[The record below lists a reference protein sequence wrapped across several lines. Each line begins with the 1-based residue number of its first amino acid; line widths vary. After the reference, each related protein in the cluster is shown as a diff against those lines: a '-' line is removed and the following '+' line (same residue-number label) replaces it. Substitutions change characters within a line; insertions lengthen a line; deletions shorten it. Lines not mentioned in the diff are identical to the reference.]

1 MRDREIS
8 VEQEHL
14 DRVYRRLEE
23 KIHEAE
29 FLMNDA
35 AKRGQVG
42 TPGALAERDAQVF
55 RAGIHLNRLNNEFE
69 DFLFGRIDLLLG
81 KDGKKGPDGAYTA
94 VEPAEGAVR
103 DDGTAD
109 IAETLHIGRIGV
121 LDSEYAPLVIDWR
134 APAAAPFYRSTP
146 VDPGRVVRRRVI
158 RSKGRRVLGVEDDL
172 MRPELKAFLDGG
184 ELAVIGDGALMAAL
198 GQARSHTMRDI
209 VASIQAE
216 QDLVIRAPAASVTY
230 VEGGP
235 GTGKTAVALHR
246 AAYLLYQDRRRYS
259 GGILIVSPTPL
270 LVAYTEGVLPS
281 LGEEGQV
288 AIRAIGSLVDGAEAT
303 LYDSPSTARAKGSYR
318 MLRVLR
324 KAARGAL
331 ELGPAGMLGGAD
343 GSGTGAGG
351 GSASGSGA
359 SGADASGAGAGG
371 ADASGTGTGGANG
384 TRSGRSAGNGTGSE
398 MSGAEASG
406 TGVGGANGT
415 RSGRSAGNGT
425 GSEMSGAD
433 ASGSEAGEAEAS
445 GSGTSGADASGTG
458 TSGAYGTRS
467 GRSGANGAGA
477 GNGSGVGTAAAN
489 GRGSGTAPASSGSA
503 SATAPTQLSF
513 GDDGDGESPAAPAPV
528 GPPTRLRVVAFG
540 RRLELE
546 AAELERIRRNALGG
560 TAPVNLLRPRARKL
574 LLDALWAQSGAATRH
589 TDPELAAELRSSFD
603 EDVTSEDS
611 FIAFLDAWWPELT
624 PRAVL
629 AAMADE
635 RRLGRWARRILNPG
649 EVRRVARSLRRDGHS
664 VHDIAMLD
672 ELQAILGTPARP
684 RKKRELDPLDQLTG
698 LEELM
703 PVREESQRE
712 RAERLAQERTEYAH
726 VIVDEAQDLT
736 PMQWRMV
743 GRRGRHATWT
753 VVGDPAQSS
762 WSDPDEAAEA
772 RDEALGTRPRRRFE
786 LTVNYRNPAEIAELA
801 AKVLALAMPG
811 SKAPSAV
818 RSTGVEPRFTVVQ
831 KSLGETVRAEA
842 ARLLDLVDGTVG
854 VVVAMQRREEAARW
868 LAGLGERVVAL
879 GSLEAKGLEY
889 DATVVV
895 SPAEI
900 ADESPAG
907 LRVLY
912 VALTRAT
919 QQLTVVSADRD
930 QPDGSGVPDLLRD

>member
-1 MRDREIS
+1 MAVQVQQSAVGPVRDAHDSVRDREIS

-29 FLMNDA
+29 FLMRDA
-35 AKRGQVG
+35 AERGQVG

-69 DFLFGRIDLLLG
+69 DFLFGRIDLLPG

-94 VEPAEGAVR
+94 VEPADGAVR
-103 DDGTAD
+103 PDNTAD

-121 LDSEYAPLVIDWR
+121 LDADYAPLVIDWR
-134 APAAAPFYRSTP
+134 APAAAPFYRATP
-146 VDPGRVVRRRVI
+146 VEPGRVVRRRVI
-158 RSKGRRVLGVEDDL
+158 RSRGRRVLGVEDDL
-172 MRPELKAFLDGG
+172 MRPELTARLDGR
-184 ELAVIGDGALMAAL
+184 ELPVVGDGALMAAL
-198 GQARSHTMRDI
+198 GQARGHTMRDI
-209 VASIQAE
+209 VSSIQAE

-246 AAYLLYQDRRRYS
+246 AAYLLYQDRRRYA

-288 AIRAIGSLVDGAEAT
+288 AIRAIGSLVDGVEAT
-303 LYDSPSTARAKGSYR
+303 LYDSPAVARAKGSYR
-318 MLRVLR
+318 MLKVLR

-331 ELGPAGMLGGAD
+331 ELGPAAP
-343 GSGTGAGG
+343 
-351 GSASGSGA
+351 
-359 SGADASGAGAGG
+359 
-371 ADASGTGTGGANG
+371 
-384 TRSGRSAGNGTGSE
+384 
-398 MSGAEASG
+398 
-406 TGVGGANGT
+406 
-415 RSGRSAGNGT
+415 
-425 GSEMSGAD
+425 
-433 ASGSEAGEAEAS
+433 AGE
-445 GSGTSGADASGTG
+445 DA
-458 TSGAYGTRS
+458 
-467 GRSGANGAGA
+467 GRES
-477 GNGSGVGTAAAN
+477 
-489 GRGSGTAPASSGSA
+489 
-503 SATAPTQLSF
+503 TQ
-513 GDDGDGESPAAPAPV
+513 
-528 GPPTRLRVVAFG
+528 GPPSRLRVVAFG

-546 AAELERIRRNALGG
+546 ADELERVRRAALGG
-560 TAPVNLLRPRARKL
+560 TAPVNLLRPRARRL
-574 LLDALWAQSGAATRH
+574 LLDALWARSGAGARH
-589 TDPELAAELRSSFD
+589 TDPQLAAELRASFD
-603 EDVTSEDS
+603 EDVSGEDG
-611 FIAFLDAWWPELT
+611 FLAFLDAWWPELT
-624 PRAVL
+624 PKAVL

-635 RRLGRWARRILNPG
+635 KRLGRWARRILTPG
-649 EVRRVARSLRRDGHS
+649 EVRKVARSLRRDGFS
-664 VHDIAMLD
+664 VHDIALLD
-672 ELQAILGTPARP
+672 ELQAILGAPARP
-684 RKKRELDPLDQLTG
+684 RRKRELDPLDQLTG

-772 RDEALGTRPRRRFE
+772 RDEALGTRPRRRFR

-811 SKAPSAV
+811 SEAPSAV
-818 RSTGVEPRFTVVQ
+818 RSTGVEPRFTVV
-831 KSLGETVRAEA
+831 GESMARTVRAEA
-842 ARLLDLVDGTVG
+842 ERLLDLVDGTVG
-854 VVVAMQRREEAARW
+854 VVVAMNRREEARRW
-868 LAGLGERVVAL
+868 LAGLGDRVVAL

-919 QQLTVVSADRD
+919 QQLTVVSGERD
-930 QPDGSGVPDLLRD
+930 EPDGAGVPDLLRD

>member
-1 MRDREIS
+1 MAVQAQQETAVGSVRHTAPDSVRDREIGI
-8 VEQEHL
+8 EQEHL

-29 FLMNDA
+29 FLMHDA

-55 RAGIHLNRLNNEFE
+55 RAGVHLNRLNNEFE
-69 DFLFGRIDLLLG
+69 DFLFGRIDLLAG

-103 DDGTAD
+103 PDNTAD

-172 MRPELKAFLDGG
+172 MRPELKAVLDGG
-184 ELAVIGDGALMAAL
+184 ELPVIGDGALMAAL

-246 AAYLLYQDRRRYS
+246 AAYLLYQDRRRYA

-303 LYDSPSTARAKGSYR
+303 LYDSPAVARAKGSYR
-318 MLRVLR
+318 MLKVLR

-331 ELGPAGMLGGAD
+331 ESGGRAAAQMAFGDPDEESGETPA
-343 GSGTGAGG
+343 S
-351 GSASGSGA
+351 
-359 SGADASGAGAGG
+359 
-371 ADASGTGTGGANG
+371 TGT
-384 TRSGRSAGNGTGSE
+384 
-398 MSGAEASG
+398 
-406 TGVGGANGT
+406 
-415 RSGRSAGNGT
+415 
-425 GSEMSGAD
+425 
-433 ASGSEAGEAEAS
+433 
-445 GSGTSGADASGTG
+445 
-458 TSGAYGTRS
+458 
-467 GRSGANGAGA
+467 
-477 GNGSGVGTAAAN
+477 
-489 GRGSGTAPASSGSA
+489 
-503 SATAPTQLSF
+503 
-513 GDDGDGESPAAPAPV
+513 
-528 GPPTRLRVVAFG
+528 PTRLRVVAFG

-546 AAELERIRRNALGG
+546 AADLDRVRQSALSG

-574 LLDALWAQSGAATRH
+574 LLDALWERSGAAGRH
-589 TDPELAAELRSSFD
+589 SDPELAAELRSSFD
-603 EDVTSEDS
+603 EDVTTEDA

-624 PRAVL
+624 PQAVL

-649 EVRRVARSLRRDGHS
+649 EVRKVARALKRDGRS

-672 ELQAILGTPARP
+672 ELEAILGAPFRP
-684 RKKRELDPLDQLTG
+684 KKRREYDPLDQLTG

-703 PVREESQRE
+703 PGREETQRE

-772 RDEALGTRPRRRFE
+772 RDEALGTRPRRRFQ

-811 SKAPSAV
+811 AESPSAV
-818 RSTGVEPRFTVVQ
+818 RSTGIVPRFEAVTDT
-831 KSLGETVRAEA
+831 LGATVRAEA
-842 ARLLDLVDGTVG
+842 GRLLERVDGTVG
-854 VVVAMQRREEAARW
+854 VVVAMNRREEARRW
-868 LAGLGERVVAL
+868 LAGLGDRVVAL

-919 QQLTVVSADRD
+919 QQLTVVSGDRD
-930 QPDGSGVPDLLRD
+930 EPDANGVPDLLRD

>member
-1 MRDREIS
+1 MAAQAQQSAVGSHGSDRDAAQDSVQDSLRDADQDSVRDREIS
-8 VEQEHL
+8 VEQVHL

-29 FLMNDA
+29 FLVEDA

-103 DDGTAD
+103 GDNTAD

-121 LDSEYAPLVIDWR
+121 LDEDYAPLVIDWR

-172 MRPELKAFLDGG
+172 MRPELTAFLDGDT
-184 ELAVIGDGALMAAL
+184 LPVIGDGALMAAL

-246 AAYLLYQDRRRYS
+246 AAYLLYQDRRRYA

-303 LYDSPSTARAKGSYR
+303 LYDTPATARAKGSYR

-331 ELGPAGMLGGAD
+331 EL
-343 GSGTGAGG
+343 
-351 GSASGSGA
+351 
-359 SGADASGAGAGG
+359 
-371 ADASGTGTGGANG
+371 
-384 TRSGRSAGNGTGSE
+384 
-398 MSGAEASG
+398 
-406 TGVGGANGT
+406 
-415 RSGRSAGNGT
+415 
-425 GSEMSGAD
+425 
-433 ASGSEAGEAEAS
+433 
-445 GSGTSGADASGTG
+445 
-458 TSGAYGTRS
+458 
-467 GRSGANGAGA
+467 NGA
-477 GNGSGVGTAAAN
+477 
-489 GRGSGTAPASSGSA
+489 
-503 SATAPTQLSF
+503 
-513 GDDGDGESPAAPAPV
+513 
-528 GPPTRLRVVAFG
+528 PTRLRVVAFN

-546 AAELERIRRNALGG
+546 AEELDRIRHNALSG

-574 LLDALWAQSGAATRH
+574 LLDALWARSGAAGRH

-603 EDVTSEDS
+603 EDILTEDP
-611 FIAFLDAWWPELT
+611 FIEFLDAWWPELT
-624 PRAVL
+624 PQAVL

-649 EVRRVARSLRRDGHS
+649 EIRRVARSLRRDGRT

-672 ELQAILGTPARP
+672 ELQAVLGTPARP

-712 RAERLAQERTEYAH
+712 RAERLAAERVEYAH

-786 LTVNYRNPAEIAELA
+786 LTVNYRNPSEIAELA
-801 AKVLALAMPG
+801 ARVLALAMPG

-818 RSTGVEPRFTVVQ
+818 RSTGVEPRFRAVGD
-831 KSLGETVRAEA
+831 SLEKTVRAEA
-842 ARLLDLVDGTVG
+842 ERLLDLVDGTVG
-854 VVVAMQRREEAARW
+854 VVVAMDRRAEAARW
-868 LAGLGERVVAL
+868 LAGLGDRAVAL

-919 QQLTVVSADRD
+919 QQLTVVSGERD
-930 QPDGSGVPDLLRD
+930 VPDAAGVPDLLRD

>member
-1 MRDREIS
+1 MAAQAQQETAVGSVPDSVRDREIS

-14 DRVYRRLEE
+14 DQVYRRLEE

-29 FLMNDA
+29 FLMHDA

-55 RAGIHLNRLNNEFE
+55 RAGVHLNRLNNEYE
-69 DFLFGRIDLLLG
+69 DFLFGRIDLLAG

-103 DDGTAD
+103 ADSTAD

-121 LDSEYAPLVIDWR
+121 LDHDYAPLVIDWR

-172 MRPELKAFLDGG
+172 MRPELKAFLGG
-184 ELAVIGDGALMAAL
+184 DELAVIGDGALMAAL
-198 GQARSHTMRDI
+198 GQARTHSMRDI

-288 AIRAIGSLVDGAEAT
+288 AIRAIGSLVDGAEAG
-303 LYDSPSTARAKGSYR
+303 LYDSPATARAKGSYR
-318 MLRVLR
+318 MLKVLR

-331 ELGPAGMLGGAD
+331 ELND
-343 GSGTGAGG
+343 S
-351 GSASGSGA
+351 
-359 SGADASGAGAGG
+359 
-371 ADASGTGTGGANG
+371 
-384 TRSGRSAGNGTGSE
+384 
-398 MSGAEASG
+398 
-406 TGVGGANGT
+406 
-415 RSGRSAGNGT
+415 
-425 GSEMSGAD
+425 
-433 ASGSEAGEAEAS
+433 
-445 GSGTSGADASGTG
+445 
-458 TSGAYGTRS
+458 
-467 GRSGANGAGA
+467 
-477 GNGSGVGTAAAN
+477 
-489 GRGSGTAPASSGSA
+489 
-503 SATAPTQLSF
+503 
-513 GDDGDGESPAAPAPV
+513 
-528 GPPTRLRVVAFG
+528 PTRLRMVAFG

-546 AAELERIRRNALGG
+546 QQDLEAVRRNALSG

-574 LLDALWAQSGAATRH
+574 LLDALWARSGGATRH

-603 EDVTSEDS
+603 EDVTTEDS
-611 FIAFLDAWWPELT
+611 FIEFLDAWWPELT
-624 PRAVL
+624 PAAVL
-629 AAMADE
+629 GAMADDK
-635 RRLGRWARRILNPG
+635 RLGRWARRILNPG
-649 EVRRVARSLRRDGHS
+649 EVRRVARSLRREGHS

-703 PVREESQRE
+703 PVREETQRE

-811 SKAPSAV
+811 SSSPSAV
-818 RSTGVEPRFTVVQ
+818 RSTGVEPRFAVVAQ
-831 KSLGETVRAEA
+831 SLGRTVREEA
-842 ARLLDLVDGTVG
+842 ARLLERVDGTVG

-868 LAGLGERVVAL
+868 LDGLGERVVAL

-919 QQLTVVSADRD
+919 QQLTVVSAERD
-930 QPDGSGVPDLLRD
+930 APDGSGVPDLLRD

>member
-1 MRDREIS
+1 MAAQAQQETALDTVSDKSAQDSLRDREIS
-8 VEQEHL
+8 VEQAHL

-103 DDGTAD
+103 DDSTAD

-172 MRPELKAFLDGG
+172 MRPELSAFLDG
-184 ELAVIGDGALMAAL
+184 EQLAVIGDGALMAAL

-246 AAYLLYQDRRRYS
+246 AAYLLYQDRRRYA

-303 LYDSPSTARAKGSYR
+303 LYDSPAVARAKGSYR

-331 ELGPAGMLGGAD
+331 E
-343 GSGTGAGG
+343 S
-351 GSASGSGA
+351 S
-359 SGADASGAGAGG
+359 DA
-371 ADASGTGTGGANG
+371 
-384 TRSGRSAGNGTGSE
+384 
-398 MSGAEASG
+398 
-406 TGVGGANGT
+406 
-415 RSGRSAGNGT
+415 
-425 GSEMSGAD
+425 
-433 ASGSEAGEAEAS
+433 
-445 GSGTSGADASGTG
+445 
-458 TSGAYGTRS
+458 
-467 GRSGANGAGA
+467 
-477 GNGSGVGTAAAN
+477 
-489 GRGSGTAPASSGSA
+489 
-503 SATAPTQLSF
+503 
-513 GDDGDGESPAAPAPV
+513 
-528 GPPTRLRVVAFG
+528 PTRLRVVAFG

-546 AAELERIRRNALGG
+546 AADLERVRQSALSG
-560 TAPVNLLRPRARKL
+560 TAPVNMLRPRARKL
-574 LLDALWAQSGAATRH
+574 LLDALWERSGSAGRH

-603 EDVTSEDS
+603 EDIASEDE

-629 AAMADE
+629 ESMSDE
-635 RRLGRWARRILNPG
+635 RKLGRWARRILNPG
-649 EVRRVARSLRRDGHS
+649 EVRRVSRALKREGLS
-664 VHDIAMLD
+664 VHDVAILD

-684 RKKRELDPLDQLTG
+684 RKRRDLDPLDQLTG

-772 RDEALGTRPRRRFE
+772 RDEALGSRPRRRFT
-786 LTVNYRNPAEIAELA
+786 LTVNYRNPAEIADLA

-811 SKAPSAV
+811 SESPSAV
-818 RSTGVEPRFTVVQ
+818 RSTGVRPRFAVVRN
-831 KSLGETVRAEA
+831 SLSESVRAEA
-842 ARLLDLVDGTVG
+842 ARLLDQVDGTVG
-854 VVVAMQRREEAARW
+854 VVVAMNRREEARRW
-868 LAGLGERVVAL
+868 LTGLGDRVVAL

-919 QQLTVVSADRD
+919 QQLTVVSAERD
-930 QPDGSGVPDLLRD
+930 EPDANGVPDLLRD

>member
-1 MRDREIS
+1 MAAQAQQDSAVDSVHASVREDSAREDSVRDREIS
-8 VEQEHL
+8 VEQAHL

-29 FLMNDA
+29 FLMHDA
-35 AKRGQVG
+35 AQRGHVG

-55 RAGIHLNRLNNEFE
+55 RAGIHLSRLNNEFE

-94 VEPAEGAVR
+94 VEPAEGALGP
-103 DDGTAD
+103 DNTAD

-121 LDSEYAPLVIDWR
+121 LDEDYAPLVIDWR

-172 MRPELKAFLDGG
+172 MRPEVKARLDGE
-184 ELAVIGDGALMAAL
+184 ELAVVGDGALMAAL
-198 GQARSHTMRDI
+198 GQARTHSMRDI

-246 AAYLLYQDRRRYS
+246 AAYLLYQDRRRYA

-303 LYDSPSTARAKGSYR
+303 LYDSPATARAKGSSR

-324 KAARGAL
+324 RAARGAL
-331 ELGPAGMLGGAD
+331 EPAD
-343 GSGTGAGG
+343 S
-351 GSASGSGA
+351 
-359 SGADASGAGAGG
+359 
-371 ADASGTGTGGANG
+371 
-384 TRSGRSAGNGTGSE
+384 
-398 MSGAEASG
+398 
-406 TGVGGANGT
+406 
-415 RSGRSAGNGT
+415 
-425 GSEMSGAD
+425 
-433 ASGSEAGEAEAS
+433 
-445 GSGTSGADASGTG
+445 
-458 TSGAYGTRS
+458 
-467 GRSGANGAGA
+467 
-477 GNGSGVGTAAAN
+477 
-489 GRGSGTAPASSGSA
+489 
-503 SATAPTQLSF
+503 PTL
-513 GDDGDGESPAAPAPV
+513 
-528 GPPTRLRVVAFG
+528 LRVVAFG

-546 AAELERIRRNALGG
+546 AEELAGIRRTALGG
-560 TAPVNLLRPRARKL
+560 TAPVNLLRPRARRL
-574 LLDALWAQSGAATRH
+574 LLDALYAKSGAGTRH
-589 TDPELAAELRSSFD
+589 SDPELAAELRSSFD
-603 EDVTSEDS
+603 EDVSSEDS
-611 FIAFLDAWWPELT
+611 FTAFLDAWWPELT
-624 PRAVL
+624 PGAVL

-635 RRLGRWARRILNPG
+635 RRLGRWARRVLNPG
-649 EVRRVARSLRRDGHS
+649 EVRKVARSLRREGHS
-664 VHDIAMLD
+664 VHDIALLD
-672 ELQAILGTPARP
+672 ELQAIVGTPARP
-684 RKKRELDPLDQLTG
+684 RKRRELDPLDQLTG
-698 LEELM
+698 LDELM
-703 PVREESQRE
+703 PQREETQWE

-762 WSDPDEAAEA
+762 WSDPDEAAAA

-801 AKVLALAMPG
+801 ARVLALAMPG
-811 SKAPSAV
+811 SASPTAV
-818 RSTGVEPRFTVVQ
+818 RSTGVEPRFAVVGDTVAE
-831 KSLGETVRAEA
+831 SVRAEA

-854 VVVAMQRREEAARW
+854 VVVAMNRREEARRW
-868 LAGLGERVVAL
+868 LAGLGDRVVAL

-919 QQLTVVSADRD
+919 QQLTVVSCERD
-930 QPDGSGVPDLLRD
+930 EPDAAGVPDLLRD

>member
-1 MRDREIS
+1 MAAQAQQESAVVPVHDSVRDREIR

-23 KIHEAE
+23 KISEAE
-29 FLMNDA
+29 FLMRDA
-35 AKRGQVG
+35 AQRGHVG

-55 RAGIHLNRLNNEFE
+55 RAGVHLNRLHHEYE

-103 DDGTAD
+103 PDNTAD

-121 LDSEYAPLVIDWR
+121 LDEDYAPLVIDWR

-158 RSKGRRVLGVEDDL
+158 RSKGRRVRSVEDDL
-172 MRPELKAFLDGG
+172 MRPELKASLDGR

-198 GQARSHTMRDI
+198 GQARTHTMRDI

-246 AAYLLYQDRRRYS
+246 AAYLLYQDRRRYA

-303 LYDSPSTARAKGSYR
+303 VYDSPAVARIKGSYR
-318 MLRVLR
+318 MLKVLR

-331 ELGPAGMLGGAD
+331 ELN
-343 GSGTGAGG
+343 
-351 GSASGSGA
+351 
-359 SGADASGAGAGG
+359 DA
-371 ADASGTGTGGANG
+371 
-384 TRSGRSAGNGTGSE
+384 
-398 MSGAEASG
+398 
-406 TGVGGANGT
+406 
-415 RSGRSAGNGT
+415 
-425 GSEMSGAD
+425 
-433 ASGSEAGEAEAS
+433 
-445 GSGTSGADASGTG
+445 
-458 TSGAYGTRS
+458 
-467 GRSGANGAGA
+467 
-477 GNGSGVGTAAAN
+477 
-489 GRGSGTAPASSGSA
+489 P
-503 SATAPTQLSF
+503 Q
-513 GDDGDGESPAAPAPV
+513 
-528 GPPTRLRVVAFG
+528 RLRVVAFG

-546 AAELERIRRNALGG
+546 AEELAGIRRTALGG

-574 LLDALWAQSGAATRH
+574 LLDALWERSGAGNRH

-603 EDVTSEDS
+603 EDITSEDD
-611 FIAFLDAWWPELT
+611 FTAFLDAWWPELT
-624 PRAVL
+624 PAAVL
-629 AAMADE
+629 DAMADE
-635 RRLGRWARRILNPG
+635 RRLGRWARRVLNPG
-649 EVRRVARSLRRDGHS
+649 EVRKLARALQRDGRS

-672 ELQAILGTPARP
+672 ELQAILGAPARP
-684 RKKRELDPLDQLTG
+684 RKKREIDPLDQLTG

-703 PVREESQRE
+703 PVREETQRE
-712 RAERLAQERTEYAH
+712 RAERLAQERVEYAH

-753 VVGDPAQSS
+753 IVGDPAQSS
-762 WSDPDEAAEA
+762 WSDPDEAARA

-786 LTVNYRNPAEIAELA
+786 LTVNYRNPSEIAELA

-811 SKAPSAV
+811 SQSPRAV
-818 RSTGVEPRFTVVQ
+818 RSTGVEPRFAVSGRT
-831 KSLGETVRAEA
+831 LGDTVRAEA
-842 ARLLDLVDGTVG
+842 ARLLERVDGTVG
-854 VVVAMQRREEAARW
+854 VVVAMRRREEARRW
-868 LAGLGERVVAL
+868 LDGLGDRVVAL

-919 QQLTVVSADRD
+919 QQLTVVSAERD
-930 QPDGSGVPDLLRD
+930 EPDAEGVPDLLRD

>member
-1 MRDREIS
+1 MAAQAHTSAVGSVHDSVRDREIS

-55 RAGIHLNRLNNEFE
+55 RAGVHLNRLNNEFE

-103 DDGTAD
+103 PDNTAD

-121 LDSEYAPLVIDWR
+121 LDQDYAPLVIDWR

-172 MRPELKAFLDGG
+172 MRPELTAYLDGR
-184 ELAVIGDGALMAAL
+184 ELPVIGDGALMAAL
-198 GQARSHTMRDI
+198 GQARTHSMRDI

-216 QDLVIRAPAASVTY
+216 QDMVIRAPAASVTY

-246 AAYLLYQDRRRYS
+246 AAYLLYQDRRRYA

-288 AIRAIGSLVDGAEAT
+288 AIRALGSLVDGAEAT
-303 LYDSPSTARAKGSYR
+303 LYDSPATARAKGSSR
-318 MLRVLR
+318 MLKVLR

-331 ELGPAGMLGGAD
+331 ERPGA
-343 GSGTGAGG
+343 
-351 GSASGSGA
+351 
-359 SGADASGAGAGG
+359 
-371 ADASGTGTGGANG
+371 
-384 TRSGRSAGNGTGSE
+384 
-398 MSGAEASG
+398 
-406 TGVGGANGT
+406 
-415 RSGRSAGNGT
+415 
-425 GSEMSGAD
+425 
-433 ASGSEAGEAEAS
+433 
-445 GSGTSGADASGTG
+445 
-458 TSGAYGTRS
+458 
-467 GRSGANGAGA
+467 
-477 GNGSGVGTAAAN
+477 
-489 GRGSGTAPASSGSA
+489 
-503 SATAPTQLSF
+503 
-513 GDDGDGESPAAPAPV
+513 
-528 GPPTRLRVVAFG
+528 PTRLRVVAFN

-546 AAELERIRRNALGG
+546 AEELDRVRRAALGG

-574 LLDALWAQSGAATRH
+574 LLDALWEKSGAAGRH

-603 EDVTSEDS
+603 EDVTGEDS
-611 FIAFLDAWWPELT
+611 FTEFLDAWWPELT
-624 PRAVL
+624 PAQVL

-635 RRLGRWARRILNPG
+635 RRLGRWARRVLNPG
-649 EVRRVARSLRRDGHS
+649 EVRRVARSLRRDGLS
-664 VHDIAMLD
+664 VHDIALLD
-672 ELQAILGTPARP
+672 ELQAVLGVPARP
-684 RKKRELDPLDQLTG
+684 KKKRELDPLDQLTG

-703 PVREESQRE
+703 PVREETQRE
-712 RAERLAQERTEYAH
+712 RAERLAAERVEYAH

-772 RDEALGTRPRRRFE
+772 RDEALGTRPRRRFQ

-801 AKVLALAMPG
+801 SKVLALAMPG
-811 SKAPSAV
+811 SQAPTAV
-818 RSTGVEPRFTVVQ
+818 RSTGVRPRFSVVSD
-831 KSLGETVRAEA
+831 SLEKTVRAEA
-842 ARLLDLVDGTVG
+842 ERLLGAVDGTVG
-854 VVVAMQRREEAARW
+854 VVVAMQRREEARRW
-868 LAGLGERVVAL
+868 LAGLGDRVVAL

-919 QQLTVVSADRD
+919 QQLTVVSGERDEPDAD
-930 QPDGSGVPDLLRD
+930 GVPDLLRD

>member
-1 MRDREIS
+1 MAAQEAVGGVDTIRDREIA
-8 VEQEHL
+8 VEQDHL
-14 DRVYRRLEE
+14 DQVYRRLEE

-35 AKRGQVG
+35 AQRGQVG

-55 RAGIHLNRLNNEFE
+55 RAGIHLNRLNNEYE
-69 DFLFGRIDLLLG
+69 DFLFGRIDLLHG
-81 KDGKKGPDGAYTA
+81 KDGKKGPDGAYTS
-94 VEPAEGAVR
+94 VEPADDAVR
-103 DDGTAD
+103 PDNTAE
-109 IAETLHIGRIGV
+109 IGETLHIGRIGV
-121 LDSEYAPLVIDWR
+121 LDADYSPLVIDWR

-146 VDPGRVVRRRVI
+146 VEPGRVVRRRVI

-172 MRPELKAFLDGG
+172 MRPELTATLDGT

-209 VASIQAE
+209 VSSIQAE

-246 AAYLLYQDRRRYS
+246 AAYLLYQDRRRYA

-288 AIRAIGSLVDGAEAT
+288 AIRAVGSLVDGAEAT
-303 LYDSPSTARAKGSYR
+303 VYDEPAVARVKGSSR
-318 MLRVLR
+318 MLKVLR

-331 ELGPAGMLGGAD
+331 ELG
-343 GSGTGAGG
+343 
-351 GSASGSGA
+351 
-359 SGADASGAGAGG
+359 DAP
-371 ADASGTGTGGANG
+371 
-384 TRSGRSAGNGTGSE
+384 E
-398 MSGAEASG
+398 
-406 TGVGGANGT
+406 
-415 RSGRSAGNGT
+415 
-425 GSEMSGAD
+425 
-433 ASGSEAGEAEAS
+433 
-445 GSGTSGADASGTG
+445 
-458 TSGAYGTRS
+458 
-467 GRSGANGAGA
+467 
-477 GNGSGVGTAAAN
+477 
-489 GRGSGTAPASSGSA
+489 
-503 SATAPTQLSF
+503 
-513 GDDGDGESPAAPAPV
+513 
-528 GPPTRLRVVAFG
+528 RLRVVAFG

-546 AAELERIRRNALGG
+546 ADALNRIRQAALGG

-574 LLDALWAQSGAATRH
+574 LLDALYAASGAASRH
-589 TDPELAAELRSSFD
+589 PGDPELAAELRASFD
-603 EDVTSEDS
+603 EDVSSEDS
-611 FIAFLDAWWPELT
+611 FLAFLDAWWPELT
-624 PRAVL
+624 PRGVL

-635 RRLGRWARRILNPG
+635 RRLGRWARRVLNPG
-649 EVRRVARSLRRDGHS
+649 EVRRLARSLRRDGLS
-664 VHDIAMLD
+664 VHDVALLD
-672 ELQAILGTPARP
+672 ELQAILGAPARP
-684 RKKRELDPLDQLTG
+684 RRKRELDPLDQLTG

-703 PVREESQRE
+703 PVREETQRE

-762 WSDPDEAAEA
+762 WSVPDEAAEA

-811 SKAPSAV
+811 MEAPRAV
-818 RSTGVEPRFTVVQ
+818 RSTGVEPRFVATNNGRGVAT
-831 KSLGETVRAEA
+831 SDGRGSAAEDRALAELVREEAE
-842 ARLLDLVDGTVG
+842 RLLDRVDGTVG
-854 VVVAMQRREEAARW
+854 VVVAMNRREQAAGW
-868 LAGLGERVVAL
+868 LAGLGDRVVAL

-919 QQLTVVSADRD
+919 QQLTVVSGRRD
-930 QPDGSGVPDLLRD
+930 EPDARGVPDLLRD

>member
-1 MRDREIS
+1 MAAQVQQSAVGSVHGAHDSVRDREIG

-29 FLMNDA
+29 FLMHDA

-103 DDGTAD
+103 PDNTAD

-121 LDSEYAPLVIDWR
+121 LDEDYSPLVIDWR
-134 APAAAPFYRSTP
+134 APAAAPFYRATP
-146 VDPGRVVRRRVI
+146 VEPGRVVRRRVI

-172 MRPELKAFLDGG
+172 MRPELTARLDGR
-184 ELAVIGDGALMAAL
+184 ELPVIGDGALMAAL

-209 VASIQAE
+209 VSSIQAE
-216 QDLVIRAPAASVTY
+216 QDLVIRAPAASITY

-246 AAYLLYQDRRRYS
+246 AAYLLYQDRRRYA

-303 LYDSPSTARAKGSYR
+303 LYDSPAVARAKGSHR
-318 MLRVLR
+318 MLKVLR

-331 ELGPAGMLGGAD
+331 ELGPA
-343 GSGTGAGG
+343 
-351 GSASGSGA
+351 
-359 SGADASGAGAGG
+359 
-371 ADASGTGTGGANG
+371 
-384 TRSGRSAGNGTGSE
+384 RR
-398 MSGAEASG
+398 
-406 TGVGGANGT
+406 
-415 RSGRSAGNGT
+415 
-425 GSEMSGAD
+425 
-433 ASGSEAGEAEAS
+433 
-445 GSGTSGADASGTG
+445 
-458 TSGAYGTRS
+458 
-467 GRSGANGAGA
+467 
-477 GNGSGVGTAAAN
+477 
-489 GRGSGTAPASSGSA
+489 PAVD
-503 SATAPTQLSF
+503 
-513 GDDGDGESPAAPAPV
+513 GDDEPRALDAPP
-528 GPPTRLRVVAFG
+528 GPPSRLRVVAFG

-546 AAELERIRRNALGG
+546 AEELERVRRTALGG
-560 TAPVNLLRPRARKL
+560 TAPVNLLRPRARRL
-574 LLDALWAQSGAATRH
+574 LLDALWAKSGAAARH

-611 FIAFLDAWWPELT
+611 FLAFLDAWWPELT
-624 PRAVL
+624 PQAVL

-635 RRLGRWARRILNPG
+635 KRLGRWARRILNPG
-649 EVRRVARSLRRDGHS
+649 EIRKVARSLQRDGHS

-672 ELQAILGTPARP
+672 ELQAILGAPARP

-811 SKAPSAV
+811 SEAPSAV
-818 RSTGVEPRFTVVQ
+818 RSTGVEPRFVVVRE
-831 KSLGETVRAEA
+831 SLGATVRAEA
-842 ARLLDLVDGTVG
+842 ERLLELVDGTVG
-854 VVVAMQRREEAARW
+854 VVVAMNRRAEARRW
-868 LAGLGERVVAL
+868 LAGLGDRVVAL

-919 QQLTVVSADRD
+919 QQLTVVSGERD
-930 QPDGSGVPDLLRD
+930 EPDPAGVPDLLRD

>member
-1 MRDREIS
+1 MAAQEAVDTVRDREIG

-35 AKRGQVG
+35 AQRGQVG

-69 DFLFGRIDLLLG
+69 DFLFGRIDLLYG
-81 KDGKKGPDGAYTA
+81 KDGKKGPDGAYTS
-94 VEPAEGAVR
+94 VEPAEDAVR
-103 DDGTAD
+103 ADNTAD
-109 IAETLHIGRIGV
+109 IGETLHIGRIGV
-121 LDSEYAPLVIDWR
+121 LDSDYAPLVIDWR

-172 MRPELKAFLDGG
+172 MRPELRATLDGR
-184 ELAVIGDGALMAAL
+184 ELPVIGDGALMAAL

-209 VASIQAE
+209 VSSIQAE

-246 AAYLLYQDRRRYS
+246 AAYLLYQDRRRYA

-270 LVAYTEGVLPS
+270 LVSYTEGVLPS

-288 AIRAIGSLVDGAEAT
+288 AIRAVGSLVDGCEAT
-303 LYDSPSTARAKGSYR
+303 AYDEPAVARVKGSSR
-318 MLRVLR
+318 MVHVLR

-331 ELGPAGMLGGAD
+331 ETPAPRQPAGDQL
-343 GSGTGAGG
+343 
-351 GSASGSGA
+351 
-359 SGADASGAGAGG
+359 
-371 ADASGTGTGGANG
+371 
-384 TRSGRSAGNGTGSE
+384 E
-398 MSGAEASG
+398 F
-406 TGVGGANGT
+406 
-415 RSGRSAGNGT
+415 
-425 GSEMSGAD
+425 
-433 ASGSEAGEAEAS
+433 GEE
-445 GSGTSGADASGTG
+445 
-458 TSGAYGTRS
+458 
-467 GRSGANGAGA
+467 
-477 GNGSGVGTAAAN
+477 
-489 GRGSGTAPASSGSA
+489 
-503 SATAPTQLSF
+503 
-513 GDDGDGESPAAPAPV
+513 APAPT
-528 GPPTRLRVVAFG
+528 GTPTRLRVVAFG
-540 RRLELE
+540 RRIELE
-546 AAELERIRRNALGG
+546 ADDLRRIRHNVLGG
-560 TAPVNLLRPRARKL
+560 TAPVNLLRPRARRL
-574 LLDALWAQSGAATRH
+574 LLDALYAKSGSAGRH
-589 TDPELAAELRSSFD
+589 SDPELAAELRSSFD
-603 EDVTSEDS
+603 EDVSTEDS
-611 FIAFLDAWWPELT
+611 FLGFLDAWWPELT
-624 PRAVL
+624 PRQVL
-629 AAMADE
+629 DAMADE

-649 EVRRVARSLRRDGHS
+649 EVRRLARSLRRRELS
-664 VHDIAMLD
+664 VHDVALLD
-672 ELQAILGTPARP
+672 ELHTLLGAPARP
-684 RKKRELDPLDQLTG
+684 RKKREYDPLDQLSG

-703 PVREESQRE
+703 PVREETQRE
-712 RAERLAQERTEYAH
+712 RAERLAAERTEYAH

-772 RDEALGTRPRRRFE
+772 RDEALGSRPRRRFE

-811 SKAPSAV
+811 KESPRAV
-818 RSTGVEPRFTVVQ
+818 RSTGVEPRFVPVPE
-831 KSLGETVRAEA
+831 KSGQAALAETVRSEA
-842 ARLLDLVDGTVG
+842 ALLLERVEGTVG
-854 VVVAMQRREEAARW
+854 VVVAMNRRAEAARW
-868 LAGLGERVVAL
+868 LAELGDRVVAL

-919 QQLTVVSADRD
+919 QQLTVVAGPGDM
-930 QPDGSGVPDLLRD
+930 PDEAGVPDLLRD

>member
-1 MRDREIS
+1 MAAQVQQETAFGPVDRSAHDSLRDREIS

-35 AKRGQVG
+35 VKRGQVG
-42 TPGALAERDAQVF
+42 TPGALAERDAQVY

-94 VEPAEGAVR
+94 IEPAEGAVHP
-103 DDGTAD
+103 DNTAE

-121 LDSEYAPLVIDWR
+121 LDEDYAPLVIDWR

-172 MRPELKAFLDGG
+172 MRPELRATLDGQG
-184 ELAVIGDGALMAAL
+184 LPVIGDGALMAAL
-198 GQARSHTMRDI
+198 GQARTHTMRDI

-246 AAYLLYQDRRRYS
+246 AAYLLYQDRRRYA

-303 LYDSPSTARAKGSYR
+303 LYDSPSAARVKGSYR
-318 MLRVLR
+318 MLKVLR

-331 ELGPAGMLGGAD
+331 ERK
-343 GSGTGAGG
+343 
-351 GSASGSGA
+351 
-359 SGADASGAGAGG
+359 DAPS
-371 ADASGTGTGGANG
+371 
-384 TRSGRSAGNGTGSE
+384 
-398 MSGAEASG
+398 
-406 TGVGGANGT
+406 
-415 RSGRSAGNGT
+415 
-425 GSEMSGAD
+425 
-433 ASGSEAGEAEAS
+433 
-445 GSGTSGADASGTG
+445 
-458 TSGAYGTRS
+458 
-467 GRSGANGAGA
+467 
-477 GNGSGVGTAAAN
+477 
-489 GRGSGTAPASSGSA
+489 
-503 SATAPTQLSF
+503 
-513 GDDGDGESPAAPAPV
+513 
-528 GPPTRLRVVAFG
+528 RLRVVVFG
-540 RRLELE
+540 RRLELGGE
-546 AAELERIRRNALGG
+546 ELGRIRQNALSG

-574 LLDALWAQSGAATRH
+574 LLDALWALSGQATRH

-603 EDVTSEDS
+603 EDVASEDS
-611 FIAFLDAWWPELT
+611 FLEFLDAWWPELT
-624 PRAVL
+624 PAAVL
-629 AAMADE
+629 DAMADE
-635 RRLGRWARRILNPG
+635 RRLGRWARRVLTPG
-649 EVRRVARSLRRDGHS
+649 EVRRVARSLKRDGLS
-664 VHDIAMLD
+664 VHDVAMLD
-672 ELQAILGTPARP
+672 ELQAILGLPARP
-684 RKKRELDPLDQLTG
+684 RKRRDLDPLDQLTG

-703 PVREESQRE
+703 PVREESQWE

-762 WSDPDEAAEA
+762 WSDPDEAAQA
-772 RDEALGTRPRRRFE
+772 RDEALGTRPRRRFT

-811 SKAPSAV
+811 SEAPSAV
-818 RSTGVEPRFTVVQ
+818 RSTGVEPRFTVV
-831 KSLGETVRAEA
+831 GESMERTVREEA
-842 ARLLDLVDGTVG
+842 ARLLERVDGTVG
-854 VVVAMQRREEAARW
+854 VVVAMNRREEAARW
-868 LAGLGERVVAL
+868 LDGLGGRAVAL

-919 QQLTVVSADRD
+919 QQLTVVSGPHDA
-930 QPDGSGVPDLLRD
+930 PDASGLPDLLRD

>member
-1 MRDREIS
+1 MAAQAQQDSAVDSVHDPAREDSVRDREIS
-8 VEQEHL
+8 VEQAHL

-35 AKRGQVG
+35 AQRGQVG

-55 RAGIHLNRLNNEFE
+55 RAGVHLSRLNNEFE

-94 VEPAEGAVR
+94 VEPAEGALR
-103 DDGTAD
+103 PDNTAD

-121 LDSEYAPLVIDWR
+121 LDEDYAPLVIDWR

-172 MRPELKAFLDGG
+172 MRPEIKASLDGE
-184 ELAVIGDGALMAAL
+184 ELAVVGDGALMAAL
-198 GQARSHTMRDI
+198 GQARTHSMRDI

-246 AAYLLYQDRRRYS
+246 AAYLLYQDRRRYA

-303 LYDSPSTARAKGSYR
+303 LYDSPATARAKGSSR
-318 MLRVLR
+318 MLKVLR
-324 KAARGAL
+324 RAARGAL
-331 ELGPAGMLGGAD
+331 EPE
-343 GSGTGAGG
+343 GT
-351 GSASGSGA
+351 
-359 SGADASGAGAGG
+359 
-371 ADASGTGTGGANG
+371 
-384 TRSGRSAGNGTGSE
+384 
-398 MSGAEASG
+398 
-406 TGVGGANGT
+406 
-415 RSGRSAGNGT
+415 
-425 GSEMSGAD
+425 
-433 ASGSEAGEAEAS
+433 
-445 GSGTSGADASGTG
+445 
-458 TSGAYGTRS
+458 
-467 GRSGANGAGA
+467 
-477 GNGSGVGTAAAN
+477 
-489 GRGSGTAPASSGSA
+489 
-503 SATAPTQLSF
+503 PTL
-513 GDDGDGESPAAPAPV
+513 
-528 GPPTRLRVVAFG
+528 LRVVAFG

-546 AAELERIRRNALGG
+546 AEELAGIRRTVLGG
-560 TAPVNLLRPRARKL
+560 TAPVNLLRPRARRL
-574 LLDALWAQSGAATRH
+574 LLDALWARSGAAGRH
-589 TDPELAAELRSSFD
+589 SDPELAAELRSSFD
-603 EDVTSEDS
+603 EDVSSEDS
-611 FIAFLDAWWPELT
+611 FLAFLDAWWPELT
-624 PRAVL
+624 PAAVL
-629 AAMADE
+629 TAMADE
-635 RRLGRWARRILNPG
+635 RKLGRWSRRVLNPG
-649 EVRRVARSLRRDGHS
+649 EVRKVARSLRREGYS
-664 VHDIAMLD
+664 VHDIALLD
-672 ELQAILGTPARP
+672 ELQAVLGAPARP
-684 RKKRELDPLDQLTG
+684 RKRRELDPLDQLTG

-703 PVREESQRE
+703 PQREETQRE

-762 WSDPDEAAEA
+762 WSDPDEAAAA

-811 SKAPSAV
+811 SPSPTAV
-818 RSTGVEPRFTVVQ
+818 RSTGVQPRFAVVAA
-831 KSLGETVRAEA
+831 SLEETVRAEA
-842 ARLLDLVDGTVG
+842 ARLLELVDGTVG
-854 VVVAMQRREEAARW
+854 VVVAMNRREEARRW
-868 LAGLGERVVAL
+868 LAGLGDRVVAL

-919 QQLTVVSADRD
+919 QQLTVVSGERD
-930 QPDGSGVPDLLRD
+930 EPDAAGVPDLLRD

>member
-1 MRDREIS
+1 MAAQDAAVESAIDSTADTVRDREIG
-8 VEQEHL
+8 VEQVHL
-14 DRVYRRLEE
+14 DQVYRRLEE

-55 RAGIHLNRLNNEFE
+55 RAGVHLNRLNNEFE
-69 DFLFGRIDLLLG
+69 DFLFGRIDLLYG
-81 KDGKKGPDGAYTA
+81 KDGKKGPDGAYTS
-94 VEPAEGAVR
+94 VEPADGAVR
-103 DDGTAD
+103 PDNTAE
-109 IAETLHIGRIGV
+109 IGETLHIGRIGV
-121 LDSEYAPLVIDWR
+121 LDSDYAPLVIDWR

-172 MRPELKAFLDGG
+172 MRPELTATLNG
-184 ELAVIGDGALMAAL
+184 ERLPVIGDGALMAAL
-198 GQARSHTMRDI
+198 GQARSHSMRDI

-246 AAYLLYQDRRRYS
+246 AAYLLYQDRRRYA

-270 LVAYTEGVLPS
+270 LVSYTEGVLPS

-288 AIRAIGSLVDGAEAT
+288 AIRAVGSLVDGAEAT
-303 LYDSPSTARAKGSYR
+303 VYDEPAVARVKGSSR
-318 MLRVLR
+318 MLKVLR

-331 ELGPAGMLGGAD
+331 ELSGSPAPAG
-343 GSGTGAGG
+343 
-351 GSASGSGA
+351 
-359 SGADASGAGAGG
+359 GAGG
-371 ADASGTGTGGANG
+371 APAGGQLAF
-384 TRSGRSAGNGTGSE
+384 
-398 MSGAEASG
+398 
-406 TGVGGANGT
+406 
-415 RSGRSAGNGT
+415 
-425 GSEMSGAD
+425 
-433 ASGSEAGEAEAS
+433 GEEPE
-445 GSGTSGADASGTG
+445 T
-458 TSGAYGTRS
+458 
-467 GRSGANGAGA
+467 
-477 GNGSGVGTAAAN
+477 
-489 GRGSGTAPASSGSA
+489 PA
-503 SATAPTQLSF
+503 
-513 GDDGDGESPAAPAPV
+513 
-528 GPPTRLRVVAFG
+528 GPPARLRVVAFG

-546 AAELERIRRNALGG
+546 ADELQRIRHNVLGG
-560 TAPVNLLRPRARKL
+560 TAPVNLLRPRARRL
-574 LLDALWAQSGAATRH
+574 LLDALYAKSGAGSRH
-589 TDPELAAELRSSFD
+589 TSDPELAAELRSSFD
-603 EDVTSEDS
+603 EDVTGEDS

-624 PRAVL
+624 PRGVL

-649 EVRRVARSLRRDGHS
+649 EVRRLARSLRREGLS
-664 VHDIAMLD
+664 VHDVAILD
-672 ELQAILGTPARP
+672 ELNTLLGTPARP
-684 RKKRELDPLDQLTG
+684 RRRRELDPLDQLTG

-703 PVREESQRE
+703 PQREETQRE
-712 RAERLAQERTEYAH
+712 RAERLAAERTEYAH

-762 WSDPDEAAEA
+762 WSQPDEAAEA

-801 AKVLALAMPG
+801 AKVLRLAMPG
-811 SKAPSAV
+811 MESPSAV
-818 RSTGVEPRFTVVQ
+818 RSTGVRPRFAVVRDGD
-831 KSLGETVRAEA
+831 LAGAVRAESE
-842 ARLLDLVDGTVG
+842 RLLAQVDGTVG
-854 VVVAMQRREEAARW
+854 VVVAMNRREQAARW

-919 QQLTVVSADRD
+919 QQLTVVSGRRD
-930 QPDGSGVPDLLRD
+930 QPDADGVPDLLRD

>member
-1 MRDREIS
+1 MAAQAQQQTAVDPVHDSVRDREIS
-8 VEQEHL
+8 GEQEHL

-29 FLMNDA
+29 FLMHDA
-35 AKRGQVG
+35 ARRGQVG

-55 RAGIHLNRLNNEFE
+55 RAGVHLNRLNNEFE

-103 DDGTAD
+103 PDHTAD

-121 LDSEYAPLVIDWR
+121 LDENYTPLVIDWR

-172 MRPELKAFLDGG
+172 MRPELTASLDGR
-184 ELAVIGDGALMAAL
+184 ELPVIGDGALMAAL
-198 GQARSHTMRDI
+198 GQARTHSMRDI

-246 AAYLLYQDRRRYS
+246 AAYLLYQDRRRYA

-303 LYDSPSTARAKGSYR
+303 LYDSPAVARAKGSSR
-318 MLRVLR
+318 MLRVIR

-331 ELGPAGMLGGAD
+331 E
-343 GSGTGAGG
+343 
-351 GSASGSGA
+351 
-359 SGADASGAGAGG
+359 
-371 ADASGTGTGGANG
+371 
-384 TRSGRSAGNGTGSE
+384 SAGT
-398 MSGAEASG
+398 
-406 TGVGGANGT
+406 
-415 RSGRSAGNGT
+415 
-425 GSEMSGAD
+425 
-433 ASGSEAGEAEAS
+433 
-445 GSGTSGADASGTG
+445 
-458 TSGAYGTRS
+458 
-467 GRSGANGAGA
+467 
-477 GNGSGVGTAAAN
+477 
-489 GRGSGTAPASSGSA
+489 
-503 SATAPTQLSF
+503 
-513 GDDGDGESPAAPAPV
+513 
-528 GPPTRLRVVAFG
+528 PTRLRVVAFG
-540 RRLELE
+540 RRLELD
-546 AAELERIRRNALGG
+546 ADELSAVRHTALGG
-560 TAPVNLLRPRARKL
+560 TAPVNLLRPRARRL
-574 LLDALWAQSGAATRH
+574 LLDALWKRSGAGGRH

-603 EDVTSEDS
+603 DDITTEDD
-611 FIAFLDAWWPELT
+611 FLAFFEAWWPELT
-624 PRAVL
+624 PAAVL
-629 AAMADE
+629 DAMADE
-635 RRLGRWARRILNPG
+635 RRLGRWARRVLDPG
-649 EVRRVARSLRRDGHS
+649 EIRKVARSLRRGGRS
-664 VHDIAMLD
+664 VHDIALLD
-672 ELQAILGTPARP
+672 ELQAVLGAPARP
-684 RKKRELDPLDQLTG
+684 RRRRELDPLDQLTG

-762 WSDPDEAAEA
+762 WSDPDEAAQA
-772 RDEALGTRPRRRFE
+772 RDEALGSRPRRRFE

-811 SKAPSAV
+811 SVSPRAV
-818 RSTGVEPRFTVVQ
+818 RSTGVEPRFVTTGRGQGQGQVQ
-831 KSLGETVRAEA
+831 VQVPGQVQGNGVGAGASLAETVRAET
-842 ARLLDLVDGTVG
+842 ARLLERVDGTVG
-854 VVVAMQRREEAARW
+854 VVVAMQRREEARRW
-868 LAGLGERVVAL
+868 LDGLGDRAVAL

-889 DATVVV
+889 DATIVV

-919 QQLTVVSADRD
+919 QQLTVVSTERD
-930 QPDGSGVPDLLRD
+930 EPDASGAPDLLRD

>member
-1 MRDREIS
+1 MAAQDAAVDSAAGTSESAVDSVREREIAG
-8 VEQEHL
+8 EQVHL
-14 DRVYRRLEE
+14 DQVYRRLEE

-55 RAGIHLNRLNNEFE
+55 RAGVHLNRLNNEFE

-81 KDGKKGPDGAYTA
+81 KDGKKGPDGAYTS
-94 VEPAEGAVR
+94 VDPAEDAVR
-103 DDGTAD
+103 PDGTAD

-121 LDSEYAPLVIDWR
+121 LDADYSPLVIDWR

-158 RSKGRRVLGVEDDL
+158 RSKGRKVLGVEDDL
-172 MRPELKAFLDGG
+172 MRPELKATLDGA
-184 ELAVIGDGALMAAL
+184 ELPVIGDGALMAAL

-246 AAYLLYQDRRRYS
+246 AAYLLYQDRRRYA

-288 AIRAIGSLVDGAEAT
+288 AIRAVGNLVDGAEAT
-303 LYDSPSTARAKGSYR
+303 EYDDPAVARIKGSSR
-318 MLRVLR
+318 MLHVLR

-331 ELGPAGMLGGAD
+331 EGPGE
-343 GSGTGAGG
+343 
-351 GSASGSGA
+351 
-359 SGADASGAGAGG
+359 
-371 ADASGTGTGGANG
+371 N
-384 TRSGRSAGNGTGSE
+384 SGRSRRR
-398 MSGAEASG
+398 
-406 TGVGGANGT
+406 GGRQLAL
-415 RSGRSAGNGT
+415 
-425 GSEMSGAD
+425 
-433 ASGSEAGEAEAS
+433 GEE
-445 GSGTSGADASGTG
+445 
-458 TSGAYGTRS
+458 
-467 GRSGANGAGA
+467 
-477 GNGSGVGTAAAN
+477 
-489 GRGSGTAPASSGSA
+489 
-503 SATAPTQLSF
+503 
-513 GDDGDGESPAAPAPV
+513 APAPQP
-528 GPPTRLRVVAFG
+528 GRRLRVVAFG
-540 RRLELE
+540 ARIELE
-546 AAELERIRRNALGG
+546 ADELRHIRQSVLGG
-560 TAPVNLLRPRARKL
+560 TAPVNLLRPRARRL
-574 LLDALWAQSGAATRH
+574 LLDALWAKSGAAGRH

-603 EDVTSEDS
+603 DDISSEDS

-624 PRAVL
+624 PRGVL

-635 RRLGRWARRILNPG
+635 RRLARWARRTLNQG
-649 EVRRVARSLRRDGHS
+649 EVRRLARSLARTAEGAFS
-664 VHDIAMLD
+664 VHDVALLD
-672 ELQAILGTPARP
+672 ELETLLGAPARP
-684 RKKRELDPLDQLTG
+684 RRKREYDPLDALTG

-703 PVREESQRE
+703 PQREESQRE

-743 GRRGRHATWT
+743 GRRGRTATWT

-772 RDEALGTRPRRRFE
+772 RDEALGSRPRRRFE

-801 AKVLALAMPG
+801 AKVLELAMPG
-811 SKAPSAV
+811 MKSPAAV
-818 RSTGVEPRFTVVQ
+818 RSTGVEPRFAP
-831 KSLGETVRAEA
+831 VRDGDLARSVREEA
-842 ARLLDLVDGTVG
+842 ARLLDQVDGTVG
-854 VVVAMQRREEAARW
+854 VVVAMRRRDQAARW

-919 QQLTVVSADRD
+919 QQLTVISGERDEPDAD
-930 QPDGSGVPDLLRD
+930 GVPDLLRD

>member
-1 MRDREIS
+1 MAAQEADRGVDTIRDREIG
-8 VEQEHL
+8 VEQDHL
-14 DRVYRRLEE
+14 DQVYRRLEE

-55 RAGIHLNRLNNEFE
+55 RAGIHLNRLNNEYE
-69 DFLFGRIDLLLG
+69 DFLFGRIDLLYG
-81 KDGKKGPDGAYTA
+81 KDGKKGPDGAYTS
-94 VEPAEGAVR
+94 VEPADDAVR
-103 DDGTAD
+103 QDGTAD
-109 IAETLHIGRIGV
+109 IGETLHIGRIGV
-121 LDSEYAPLVIDWR
+121 LDSDYAPLVIDWR

-146 VDPGRVVRRRVI
+146 VEPGRVVRRRVI
-158 RSKGRRVLGVEDDL
+158 RSRGRKVLGVEDDL
-172 MRPELKAFLDGG
+172 MRPELKARLGG
-184 ELAVIGDGALMAAL
+184 EDLAVIGDGALMAAL

-209 VASIQAE
+209 VSSIQAE

-246 AAYLLYQDRRRYS
+246 AAYLLYQDRRRYA

-288 AIRAIGSLVDGAEAT
+288 AIRAVGSLVDGVEAT
-303 LYDSPSTARAKGSYR
+303 AYDEPAVARVKGSSR
-318 MLRVLR
+318 MRAVLR
-324 KAARGAL
+324 KAVRGAL
-331 ELGPAGMLGGAD
+331 ELG
-343 GSGTGAGG
+343 
-351 GSASGSGA
+351 
-359 SGADASGAGAGG
+359 DAP
-371 ADASGTGTGGANG
+371 
-384 TRSGRSAGNGTGSE
+384 E
-398 MSGAEASG
+398 
-406 TGVGGANGT
+406 
-415 RSGRSAGNGT
+415 
-425 GSEMSGAD
+425 
-433 ASGSEAGEAEAS
+433 
-445 GSGTSGADASGTG
+445 
-458 TSGAYGTRS
+458 
-467 GRSGANGAGA
+467 
-477 GNGSGVGTAAAN
+477 
-489 GRGSGTAPASSGSA
+489 
-503 SATAPTQLSF
+503 
-513 GDDGDGESPAAPAPV
+513 
-528 GPPTRLRVVAFG
+528 RLRVVAFG

-546 AAELERIRRNALGG
+546 GEELTRVRHAALGG

-574 LLDALWAQSGAATRH
+574 LLDALYAKSGAASRH
-589 TDPELAAELRSSFD
+589 PGDPELAAELRSSFD
-603 EDVTSEDS
+603 EDVTTEDS

-624 PRAVL
+624 PRRVL
-629 AAMADE
+629 EAMADE
-635 RRLGRWARRILNPG
+635 KRLGRWARRVLNQG
-649 EVRRVARSLRRDGHS
+649 EVRRLARSLRRDGFS
-664 VHDIAMLD
+664 VHDVALLD
-672 ELQAILGTPARP
+672 ELQTLLGAPARP
-684 RKKRELDPLDQLTG
+684 RRKRELDPLDQLTG

-703 PVREESQRE
+703 PVREETQRE

-762 WSDPDEAAEA
+762 WSVPEEAAEA
-772 RDEALGTRPRRRFE
+772 RDEALGSRPRRRFE

-811 SKAPSAV
+811 MEAPRAV
-818 RSTGVEPRFTVVQ
+818 RSTGVEPRFVA
-831 KSLGETVRAEA
+831 VRDGDLAEA
-842 ARLLDLVDGTVG
+842 VREEARRLLDRVDGTVG
-854 VVVAMQRREEAARW
+854 VVVAMNRREQAARW
-868 LAGLGERVVAL
+868 LADLGDRVVAL

-919 QQLTVVSADRD
+919 QQLTVLSGRRD
-930 QPDGSGVPDLLRD
+930 DPDAAGVPDLLRD

>member
-1 MRDREIS
+1 MAAQAQQESAVVPVHDTVRDREIR

-23 KIHEAE
+23 KISEAE
-29 FLMNDA
+29 FLMRDA
-35 AKRGQVG
+35 AQRGHVG
-42 TPGALAERDAQVF
+42 TPGALAERDAMVF
-55 RAGIHLNRLNNEFE
+55 RAGVHLNRLHNEYE

-103 DDGTAD
+103 PDHTAE

-121 LDSEYAPLVIDWR
+121 LDEDYAPLVIDWR

-158 RSKGRRVLGVEDDL
+158 RSKGRRVQSVEDDL
-172 MRPELKAFLDGG
+172 MRPELKATLDGR

-198 GQARSHTMRDI
+198 GQARTHTMRDI

-246 AAYLLYQDRRRYS
+246 AAYLLYQDRRRYA

-303 LYDSPSTARAKGSYR
+303 VYDSPAVARIKGSYR
-318 MLRVLR
+318 MLKVLR

-331 ELGPAGMLGGAD
+331 ELND
-343 GSGTGAGG
+343 
-351 GSASGSGA
+351 
-359 SGADASGAGAGG
+359 
-371 ADASGTGTGGANG
+371 
-384 TRSGRSAGNGTGSE
+384 
-398 MSGAEASG
+398 
-406 TGVGGANGT
+406 
-415 RSGRSAGNGT
+415 
-425 GSEMSGAD
+425 
-433 ASGSEAGEAEAS
+433 
-445 GSGTSGADASGTG
+445 
-458 TSGAYGTRS
+458 
-467 GRSGANGAGA
+467 
-477 GNGSGVGTAAAN
+477 
-489 GRGSGTAPASSGSA
+489 
-503 SATAPTQLSF
+503 
-513 GDDGDGESPAAPAPV
+513 SPQ
-528 GPPTRLRVVAFG
+528 RLRVVAFG

-546 AAELERIRRNALGG
+546 AEELAAIRRTALGG

-574 LLDALWAQSGAATRH
+574 LLDALWERSGAGNRH

-603 EDVTSEDS
+603 EDITSEDD
-611 FIAFLDAWWPELT
+611 FTAFLDAWWPELT
-624 PRAVL
+624 PAAVL
-629 AAMADE
+629 DAMADE
-635 RRLGRWARRILNPG
+635 RRLGRWARRILNQG
-649 EVRRVARSLRRDGHS
+649 EVRKLARALQRDGRS

-672 ELQAILGTPARP
+672 ELQAILGAPARP
-684 RKKRELDPLDQLTG
+684 RKKREVDPLDQLTG

-703 PVREESQRE
+703 PVREETQRE
-712 RAERLAQERTEYAH
+712 RAERLAQERVEYAH

-753 VVGDPAQSS
+753 IVGDPAQSS
-762 WSDPDEAAEA
+762 WSDPDEAAQA

-811 SKAPSAV
+811 SESPRAV
-818 RSTGVEPRFTVVQ
+818 RSTGVEPRFAVAGRT
-831 KSLGETVRAEA
+831 LGDTVRAEA
-842 ARLLDLVDGTVG
+842 ARLLERVDGTVG
-854 VVVAMQRREEAARW
+854 VVVAMRRREEARRW
-868 LAGLGERVVAL
+868 LDGLGDRVVAL

-919 QQLTVVSADRD
+919 QQLTVVSAERD
-930 QPDGSGVPDLLRD
+930 EPDAEGVPDLLRD

>member
-1 MRDREIS
+1 VAAQAQQETAVGSVQDSVRDREIS
-8 VEQEHL
+8 VEQVHL

-29 FLMNDA
+29 FLMHDA
-35 AKRGQVG
+35 ARRGQVG

-55 RAGIHLNRLNNEFE
+55 RAGVHLNRLNNEFE

-103 DDGTAD
+103 DDNTAD

-121 LDSEYAPLVIDWR
+121 LDEDYAPLVIDWR

-158 RSKGRRVLGVEDDL
+158 RSKGRKVLGVEDDL
-172 MRPELKAFLDGG
+172 MRPELRAFLDGH
-184 ELAVIGDGALMAAL
+184 ELPVIGDGALMAAL

-246 AAYLLYQDRRRYS
+246 AAYLLYQDRRRYA

-288 AIRAIGSLVDGAEAT
+288 AIRAIGSLVDGVEAT
-303 LYDSPSTARAKGSYR
+303 LYDSPAVARAKGSYR
-318 MLRVLR
+318 MLKVLR

-331 ELGPAGMLGGAD
+331 E
-343 GSGTGAGG
+343 T
-351 GSASGSGA
+351 
-359 SGADASGAGAGG
+359 
-371 ADASGTGTGGANG
+371 
-384 TRSGRSAGNGTGSE
+384 GRSTGQL
-398 MSGAEASG
+398 
-406 TGVGGANGT
+406 TLDDPD
-415 RSGRSAGNGT
+415 SA
-425 GSEMSGAD
+425 
-433 ASGSEAGEAEAS
+433 
-445 GSGTSGADASGTG
+445 
-458 TSGAYGTRS
+458 
-467 GRSGANGAGA
+467 
-477 GNGSGVGTAAAN
+477 
-489 GRGSGTAPASSGSA
+489 P
-503 SATAPTQLSF
+503 Q
-513 GDDGDGESPAAPAPV
+513 SPS

-546 AAELERIRRNALGG
+546 AEDLDRIRRSALGG

-574 LLDALWAQSGAATRH
+574 LLDALWERSGAAGRH

-611 FIAFLDAWWPELT
+611 FVEFLDAWWPELT
-624 PRAVL
+624 PKAVL

-649 EVRRVARSLRRDGHS
+649 EIRKVARSLRRDGHS

-672 ELQAILGTPARP
+672 ELQAILGAPARP

-703 PVREESQRE
+703 PVREESQWE

-736 PMQWRMV
+736 PLQWRMV

-772 RDEALGTRPRRRFE
+772 RDEALGTRPRRRFQ

-811 SKAPSAV
+811 AESPSAV
-818 RSTGVEPRFTVVQ
+818 RSTGVVPRFTAVGD
-831 KSLGETVRAEA
+831 STLAATVRAEA
-842 ARLLDLVDGTVG
+842 ERLLERVDGTVG
-854 VVVAMQRREEAARW
+854 VVVAMNRREEARRW
-868 LAGLGERVVAL
+868 LAGLGDRVVAL

-919 QQLTVVSADRD
+919 QQLTVVSGERD
-930 QPDGSGVPDLLRD
+930 EPDAHGVPDLLRD

>member
-1 MRDREIS
+1 MAAQEAVDTVRDREIG

-14 DRVYRRLEE
+14 DHVYRRLEE

-35 AKRGQVG
+35 AQRGQVG

-69 DFLFGRIDLLLG
+69 DFLFGRIDLLHG
-81 KDGKKGPDGAYTA
+81 KDGKKGPDGAFTS
-94 VEPAEGAVR
+94 VEPAEDAVR
-103 DDGTAD
+103 PDRTAE
-109 IAETLHIGRIGV
+109 IGETLHIGRIGV
-121 LDSEYAPLVIDWR
+121 LDSDYAPLVIDWR

-158 RSKGRRVLGVEDDL
+158 RSKGRQVLGVEDDL
-172 MRPELKAFLDGG
+172 MRPELRATLDGR
-184 ELAVIGDGALMAAL
+184 ELPVIGDGALMAAL

-209 VASIQAE
+209 VSSIQAE

-246 AAYLLYQDRRRYS
+246 AAYLLYQDRRRYA

-270 LVAYTEGVLPS
+270 LVSYTEGVLPS

-288 AIRAIGSLVDGAEAT
+288 AIRAVGSLVDGAEAT
-303 LYDSPSTARAKGSYR
+303 AYDEPAVARIKGSSR
-318 MLRVLR
+318 MLHVLR

-331 ELGPAGMLGGAD
+331 E
-343 GSGTGAGG
+343 T
-351 GSASGSGA
+351 
-359 SGADASGAGAGG
+359 
-371 ADASGTGTGGANG
+371 
-384 TRSGRSAGNGTGSE
+384 
-398 MSGAEASG
+398 
-406 TGVGGANGT
+406 
-415 RSGRSAGNGT
+415 
-425 GSEMSGAD
+425 
-433 ASGSEAGEAEAS
+433 
-445 GSGTSGADASGTG
+445 
-458 TSGAYGTRS
+458 
-467 GRSGANGAGA
+467 
-477 GNGSGVGTAAAN
+477 
-489 GRGSGTAPASSGSA
+489 
-503 SATAPTQLSF
+503 
-513 GDDGDGESPAAPAPV
+513 PAP
-528 GPPTRLRVVAFG
+528 GGRRGQLALGEEERAGTPDRLRVVAFG

-546 AAELERIRRNALGG
+546 ADELRRIRHNVLGG
-560 TAPVNLLRPRARKL
+560 TAPVNLLRPRARRL
-574 LLDALWAQSGAATRH
+574 LLDALYAKSGAVGRH
-589 TDPELAAELRSSFD
+589 SGPELAAELRSSFD
-603 EDVTSEDS
+603 EDVSTEDS
-611 FIAFLDAWWPELT
+611 FLSFLDAWWPELT
-624 PRAVL
+624 PRGVL
-629 AAMADE
+629 DAMADE
-635 RRLGRWARRILNPG
+635 RRLGRWARRILNQG
-649 EVRRVARSLRRDGHS
+649 EVRRLARSLRRKELS
-664 VHDIAMLD
+664 VHDVALLD
-672 ELQAILGTPARP
+672 ELGTLLGAPARP
-684 RKKRELDPLDQLTG
+684 KKRREYDPLDQLTG

-703 PVREESQRE
+703 PVREETQRE
-712 RAERLAQERTEYAH
+712 RAERLAAERTEYAH

-772 RDEALGTRPRRRFE
+772 RDEALGSRPRRRFE

-811 SKAPSAV
+811 KESPRAV
-818 RSTGVEPRFTVVQ
+818 RSTGVEPRFVAVPEQAADTG
-831 KSLGETVRAEA
+831 LAETVRSE
-842 ARLLDLVDGTVG
+842 ARLLLDRVEGTVG
-854 VVVAMQRREEAARW
+854 VVVAMKRRAEAARW
-868 LAGLGERVVAL
+868 LADLGDRVVAL

-919 QQLTVVSADRD
+919 QQLTVVAGAGDM
-930 QPDGSGVPDLLRD
+930 PDGAGVPDLLRD

>member
-1 MRDREIS
+1 MAAQAQQDSAVDSAHASVRGDSAREDSVRDREID
-8 VEQEHL
+8 VEQAHL

-29 FLMNDA
+29 FLMHDA
-35 AKRGQVG
+35 AQRGHVG

-94 VEPAEGAVR
+94 VEPAEGALGP
-103 DDGTAD
+103 DNTAD

-121 LDSEYAPLVIDWR
+121 LDDDYAPLVIDWR

-172 MRPELKAFLDGG
+172 MRPEVTARLDGE
-184 ELAVIGDGALMAAL
+184 ELAVVGDGALMAAL
-198 GQARSHTMRDI
+198 GQARTHSMRDI

-216 QDLVIRAPAASVTY
+216 QDQVIRAPAASVTY

-246 AAYLLYQDRRRYS
+246 AAYLLYQDRRRYA

-303 LYDSPSTARAKGSYR
+303 LYDSPATARAKGSAR

-324 KAARGAL
+324 RAARGAL
-331 ELGPAGMLGGAD
+331 EPAD
-343 GSGTGAGG
+343 S
-351 GSASGSGA
+351 
-359 SGADASGAGAGG
+359 
-371 ADASGTGTGGANG
+371 
-384 TRSGRSAGNGTGSE
+384 
-398 MSGAEASG
+398 
-406 TGVGGANGT
+406 
-415 RSGRSAGNGT
+415 
-425 GSEMSGAD
+425 
-433 ASGSEAGEAEAS
+433 
-445 GSGTSGADASGTG
+445 
-458 TSGAYGTRS
+458 
-467 GRSGANGAGA
+467 
-477 GNGSGVGTAAAN
+477 
-489 GRGSGTAPASSGSA
+489 
-503 SATAPTQLSF
+503 PTL
-513 GDDGDGESPAAPAPV
+513 
-528 GPPTRLRVVAFG
+528 LRVVAFG

-546 AAELERIRRNALGG
+546 AEELAGIRHTVLGG
-560 TAPVNLLRPRARKL
+560 TAPVNLLRPRARRL
-574 LLDALWAQSGAATRH
+574 LLDALWAKSGAGTRH

-603 EDVTSEDS
+603 EDVSSEDS
-611 FIAFLDAWWPELT
+611 FTGFLDAWWPELT
-624 PRAVL
+624 PGAVL

-635 RRLGRWARRILNPG
+635 RRLGRWARRVLNPG
-649 EVRRVARSLRRDGHS
+649 EVRKVARSLRREGHS
-664 VHDIAMLD
+664 VHDIALLD
-672 ELQAILGTPARP
+672 ELQAIVGTPARP
-684 RKKRELDPLDQLTG
+684 RKRREQDPLDQLTG

-703 PVREESQRE
+703 PQREETQWE

-762 WSDPDEAAEA
+762 WSDPDEAAAA

-811 SKAPSAV
+811 SPSPSAV
-818 RSTGVEPRFTVVQ
+818 RSTGVRPRFAVVRD
-831 KSLGETVRAEA
+831 SLARTVRAEA
-842 ARLLDLVDGTVG
+842 ARLLGLVDGTVG
-854 VVVAMQRREEAARW
+854 VVVAMNRREEARRW
-868 LAGLGERVVAL
+868 LEGLGDRVVAL

-895 SPAEI
+895 SPAEV

-919 QQLTVVSADRD
+919 QQLTVVSSERD
-930 QPDGSGVPDLLRD
+930 EPDGSGVPDLLRD

>member
-1 MRDREIS
+1 MAAQAQQDPAVDSEHDPARGDAARADSVRDREID
-8 VEQEHL
+8 VEQAHL

-29 FLMNDA
+29 FLMHDA
-35 AKRGQVG
+35 AQRGHVG

-94 VEPAEGAVR
+94 VEPAEGALGP
-103 DDGTAD
+103 DNTAD

-121 LDSEYAPLVIDWR
+121 LDEDYAPLVIDWR

-172 MRPELKAFLDGG
+172 MRPEVTARLDGE
-184 ELAVIGDGALMAAL
+184 ELAVVGDGALMAAL
-198 GQARSHTMRDI
+198 GQARTHSMRDI

-216 QDLVIRAPAASVTY
+216 QDRVIRAPAASVTY

-246 AAYLLYQDRRRYS
+246 AAYLLYQDRRRYA

-303 LYDSPSTARAKGSYR
+303 LYDSPATARVKGSSR

-331 ELGPAGMLGGAD
+331 EPAD
-343 GSGTGAGG
+343 S
-351 GSASGSGA
+351 
-359 SGADASGAGAGG
+359 
-371 ADASGTGTGGANG
+371 
-384 TRSGRSAGNGTGSE
+384 
-398 MSGAEASG
+398 
-406 TGVGGANGT
+406 
-415 RSGRSAGNGT
+415 
-425 GSEMSGAD
+425 
-433 ASGSEAGEAEAS
+433 
-445 GSGTSGADASGTG
+445 
-458 TSGAYGTRS
+458 
-467 GRSGANGAGA
+467 
-477 GNGSGVGTAAAN
+477 
-489 GRGSGTAPASSGSA
+489 
-503 SATAPTQLSF
+503 PTL
-513 GDDGDGESPAAPAPV
+513 
-528 GPPTRLRVVAFG
+528 LRVVAFG

-546 AAELERIRRNALGG
+546 AEELAGIRRTVLGG
-560 TAPVNLLRPRARKL
+560 TAPVNLLRPRARRL
-574 LLDALWAQSGAATRH
+574 LLDALWERSGAGARH

-603 EDVTSEDS
+603 EDVSSEDS
-611 FIAFLDAWWPELT
+611 FTAFLDAWWPELT
-624 PRAVL
+624 PGAVL

-635 RRLGRWARRILNPG
+635 RRLGRWARRVLNPG
-649 EVRRVARSLRRDGHS
+649 EIRKVARSLRREGRS
-664 VHDIAMLD
+664 VHDIALLD
-672 ELQAILGTPARP
+672 ELQAIVGTPARP
-684 RKKRELDPLDQLTG
+684 RKRREQDPLDQLTG

-703 PVREESQRE
+703 PQREETQWE

-762 WSDPDEAAEA
+762 WSDPDEAAAA
-772 RDEALGTRPRRRFE
+772 RDEALGSRPRRRFE

-811 SKAPSAV
+811 APSPSAV
-818 RSTGVEPRFTVVQ
+818 RSTGVRPRFAVVEE
-831 KSLGETVRAEA
+831 SLARTARAEA

-854 VVVAMQRREEAARW
+854 VVVAMNRREEARRW
-868 LAGLGERVVAL
+868 LAGLGDRVVAL

-919 QQLTVVSADRD
+919 QQLTVVSCERD
-930 QPDGSGVPDLLRD
+930 QPDASGVPDLLRD